1 MVCKPVSS
9 VLFQSTPPHGR
20 RRGHGDRSWP
30 CRPGFNPRLRT
41 GGDGGRGFRSRL
53 FLAGFNPRLRTGGD
67 PIRSPLGLSSSSFQS
82 TPPHGRRP
90 ANLQPGGGHHHV
102 SIHASAREATTGPAS
117 SRTPYTSFNPR
128 LRTGGDGGEPT
139 CILGLSKFQSTPP
152 HGRRPATSPMEVAA
166 SNVSIHASARE
177 ATCSQFRS
185 GQHHCGFNP
194 RLRTGGDCDR
204 RWPARLKVLRA

>member
-67 PIRSPLGLSSSSFQS
+67 PIRSPLGLSTSSFQS

-90 ANLQPGGGHHHV
+90 ANLQPGGGHHHVSIHASAREATRDRRSRHSSRQV

-152 HGRRPATSPMEVAA
+152 HGRRP
-166 SNVSIHASARE
+166 
-177 ATCSQFRS
+177 
-185 GQHHCGFNP
+185 P
-194 RLRTGGDCDR
+194 RHTQTRH
-204 RWPARLKVLRA
+204 